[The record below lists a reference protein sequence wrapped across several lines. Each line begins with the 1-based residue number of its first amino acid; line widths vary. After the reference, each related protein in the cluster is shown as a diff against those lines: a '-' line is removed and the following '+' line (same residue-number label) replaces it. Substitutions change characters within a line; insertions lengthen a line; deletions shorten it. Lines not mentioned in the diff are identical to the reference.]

1 MTITTTPDKIYSSLL
16 SPAQIE
22 ILARS
27 VPNTDMRERRQGNQ
41 KFKYIKKEYL
51 YDQLDAIFGPD
62 GWALTIDEV
71 KVVNHEACEVKK
83 DGHKIPGVTVT
94 GMARTTIDVKVAG
107 QVVLSKSN
115 IGAHTIRQNAEDIGG
130 AFENALKSAVTD
142 AFKRTAAMLGRRLG
156 ADIEEQDPEEL
167 NVSEDANAPMTG
179 NAPAAP
185 RAAPAAAQATAR
197 PAAQPTTS
205 ATTAPAASQ
214 AQPAPQSRPAVA
226 SVQQTATPAQ
236 AAPAANAA
244 ASAPAPASNEE
255 PASAS
260 TTRTESPSISPDAGD
275 SLAGGNDEFAVHSKR
290 TSDLIAN
297 IAGSNSEQL
306 RIIAQHNFAA
316 IKAAT
321 TEAQLRSCT
330 AALTALLAYNASLA
344 EPVGD
349 LNKWVNYQ
357 IGQMNKRL
365 SGIEGATIIEFND
378 LVPSA

>member
-1 MTITTTPDKIYSSLL
+1 MTTTTTPDKIYSSLL
-16 SPAQIE
+16 TPAQID
-22 ILARS
+22 ILTRS
-27 VPNTDMRERRQGNQ
+27 VPNTDMKELRQKNQ
-41 KFKYIKKEYL
+41 TYKYIKKEYL
-51 YDQLDAIFGPD
+51 YDQLDTIFGPD
-62 GWALTIDEV
+62 GWDLSIDEV
-71 KVVNHEACEVKK
+71 KIVNHEACEVARNQQKV
-83 DGHKIPGVTVT
+83 PGVTVT
-94 GMARTTIDVKVAG
+94 AMARATINVKVDG
-107 QVVLSKSN
+107 KIVLSKSN
-115 IGAHTIRQNAEDIGG
+115 IGAHTMRQSVDEIGG

-156 ADIEEQDPEEL
+156 AGIENQEPEEM

-185 RAAPAAAQATAR
+185 KATAPAAAQATAR
-197 PAAQPTTS
+197 PAAQP
-205 ATTAPAASQ
+205 ATQANAAPAASQ
-214 AQPAPQSRPAVA
+214 TQPAPQARPAAA
-226 SVQQTATPAQ
+226 STQQTAKPAQ
-236 AAPAANAA
+236 AAPAA
-244 ASAPAPASNEE
+244 SAPAATPAQVSVEE
-255 PASAS
+255 PVS
-260 TTRTESPSISPDAGD
+260 TTQTESPSISPDAGEA
-275 SLAGGNDEFAVHSKR
+275 LADGNDEFAVHSKR

-357 IGQMNKRL
+357 IGQINKRL
-365 SGIEGATIIEFND
+365 SGIEGAAIIEFND